1 MTAAYITYGPDLA
14 APGSVEALTELIGLA
29 RVAGVKRL
37 VLLSGRGEEEA
48 ERAEE
53 VVRASGLE
61 WTIVRP
67 RTSRTSLVTRRRAA
81 SGRWLEA
88 HHNDQWQRN
97 TLQPLDVGHHE

>member
-1 MTAAYITYGPDLA
+1 VTAAYITYGPDLA
-14 APGSVEALTELIGLA
+14 APGSVEALTEPIGLA

-61 WTIVRP
+61 WTVVRP

-81 SGRWLEA
+81 SGRWPRGSP
-88 HHNDQWQRN
+88 Q
-97 TLQPLDVGHHE
+97 